1 MEKELIQEILDYV
14 EDAEEK
20 IDSHWGNRTFKELL
34 AENDVPDFYLKLKKL
49 LDE

>member
-1 MEKELIQEILDYV
+1 MIQEILDYV

-20 IDSHWGNRTFKELL
+20 IDSYWGNRTFKQLL
-34 AENDVPDFYLKLKKL
+34 EEKDVPDFYLKLKKL